1 MEILQ
6 ENQEKMMKTIDS
18 LRTRLK
24 GMEANHVQMMNMM
37 TDLLKHHEVQ
47 FVDEDVVVEPQI

>member
-37 TDLLKHHEVQ
+37 TALLKHHEVQ